1 MPPRDPNNDEEEDD
15 DAEDEDE
22 DRDTTESAMKP
33 SGYCRA

>member
-15 DAEDEDE
+15 DAEDED
-22 DRDTTESAMKP
+22 RDTTESAMKP